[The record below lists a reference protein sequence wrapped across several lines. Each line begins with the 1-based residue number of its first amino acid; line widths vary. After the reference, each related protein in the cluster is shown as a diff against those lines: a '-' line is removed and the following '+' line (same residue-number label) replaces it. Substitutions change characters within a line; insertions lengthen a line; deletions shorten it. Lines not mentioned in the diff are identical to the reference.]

1 MQKQMSHALA
11 AGTADVHGE
20 PTGDGP
26 VSKDPSR
33 SAADRPENLFRTEG
47 PWWIRPRW
55 RPRLHGA
62 LRGSGQDRFR

>member
-26 VSKDPSR
+26 VSKALSR
-33 SAADRPENLFRTEG
+33 SATDRPENLFRTEE
-47 PWWIRPRW
+47 P
-55 RPRLHGA
+55 
-62 LRGSGQDRFR
+62 

>member
-47 PWWIRPRW
+47 P
-55 RPRLHGA
+55 G
-62 LRGSGQDRFR
+62 